1 MYDLSTPWV
10 DDKIIQSLGPA
21 CQEPSSFWRSCYLN
35 EGESAVEEHD
45 GSNLPSSR
53 GT

>member
-53 GT
+53 V